1 MKGFKFAGIVALL
14 FALVLV
20 TACGNV
26 SNNGSGD
33 SGNKSSSKDSIKI
46 KHELGTTKVPKD
58 TKRVV
63 ALEFSFVD
71 ALAALNVK
79 PVGVADDNKPNRIIK
94 PLKEKLEIIN
104 LLVLVNNPT

>member
-46 KHELGTTKVPKD
+46 KHELGTTK
-58 TKRVV
+58 
-63 ALEFSFVD
+63 SS
-71 ALAALNVK
+71 
-79 PVGVADDNKPNRIIK
+79 
-94 PLKEKLEIIN
+94 
-104 LLVLVNNPT
+104 

>member
-1 MKGFKFAGIVALL
+1 MKGFKFAGIALL

-58 TKRVV
+58 AKRVV

-79 PVGVADDNKPNRIIK
+79 PDDNKPNRIIK
-94 PLKEKLEIIN
+94 PLKEKIEIIN

>member
-1 MKGFKFAGIVALL
+1 MTLIIVINKLCIVNLYILRSGIHEGFKFAGIVALL

-58 TKRVV
+58 AKRVV
-63 ALEFSFVD
+63 ALNFH
-71 ALAALNVK
+71 L
-79 PVGVADDNKPNRIIK
+79 
-94 PLKEKLEIIN
+94 
-104 LLVLVNNPT
+104 